1 MLATGMRAMASWG
14 VRTFGCVPLLVGTV
28 VLSGCLDWQ
37 LRKNTVEVGY
47 SCGEIQQQQVL
58 DNLAM
63 FVCDYNAFPSFCYPN
78 QGGSNVTDTGSASAA
93 PGFSR
98 IGLTGTSIRSF
109 VLATLGLNI
118 GAQRTCLESFTLTP
132 VNDPRKLELMRCAYQ
147 RAVKSCG
154 LGVESTTCPDCKA
167 IFNKF
172 YTGDVNGDIRQHAN
186 GTVTSECLNEQPCW
200 FHVGC
205 HRCVPKHCACVGH
218 YGDTYVWVLPE
229 GRDEL
234 TKLTLAILDF
244 AINSPPTELSKQIM
258 FYIDEYG
265 LPTTKQNAV
274 GAVAANVAVDEQPA
288 SLLNRPES
296 DELRIERI
304 LKDRL
309 RQVNEEIS
317 AITQNYPDWKPYSEA
332 PSAEPGPEKAVGAA
346 ATAADKKQLVFQRFQ
361 ELQQERRTLEAK
373 LQYLGEQLRTPG
385 LKQQFVP
392 VPSLPNQGAP
402 LLQFNLLNNTLTGQ
416 GM

>member
-1 MLATGMRAMASWG
+1 MSRFA
-14 VRTFGCVPLLVGTV
+14 RTVGCVPLVLSLAL
-28 VLSGCLDWQ
+28 LSGCIDWQ
-37 LRKNTVEVGY
+37 LRRNTVDVSY
-47 SCGEIQQQQVL
+47 SVGEIQQQQVL

-78 QGGSNVTDTGSASAA
+78 QGGSNVTDSGSLGVT

-98 IGLTGTSIRSF
+98 VGLSGTAVKAF
-109 VLATLGLNI
+109 VFSTLGLSG
-118 GAQRTCLESFTLTP
+118 GAQRTCLESYTLTP

-154 LGVESTTCPDCKA
+154 CGTESTTCPDCQA

-172 YTGDVNGDIRQHAN
+172 YTGDVNGDIRGHSN
-186 GTVTSECLNEQPCW
+186 GTVTSECLNTQACW

-205 HRCVPKHCACVGH
+205 HRCVPKHCDCVGH
-218 YGDTYVWVLPE
+218 YRDTYVWVLPE

-234 TKLTLAILDF
+234 SKLTLAILDY
-244 AINSPPTELSKQIM
+244 AINSAPAGLSKQVV

-265 LPTTKQNAV
+265 LPTSRQDAV
-274 GAVAANVAVDEQPA
+274 GQVTANVAIDEQPA
-288 SLLNRPES
+288 SLLNRPTS

-309 RQVNEEIS
+309 RQISEETS
-317 AITQNYPDWKPYSEA
+317 AITQNYPDWKPFSEIQ
-332 PSAEPGPEKAVGAA
+332 PGPTEPIPEKPASGAA
-346 ATAADKKQLVFQRFQ
+346 VDRKQLAFQRFQ
-361 ELQQERRTLEAK
+361 NLLKERQTIEAK

-392 VPSLPNQGAP
+392 VPPLPNQGSP
-402 LLQFNLLNNTLTGQ
+402 LLQFNMLNNTLTGQ

>member
-1 MLATGMRAMASWG
+1 MSRWGIRTLICLPLFAGIAT
-14 VRTFGCVPLLVGTV
+14 
-28 VLSGCLDWQ
+28 LSGCLDWQ

-78 QGGSNVTDTGSASAA
+78 QGGSNVTDTGSASVT

-98 IGLTGTSIRSF
+98 IGLTGTSIKSF
-109 VLATLGLNI
+109 VFSALGLNL
-118 GAQRTCLESFTLTP
+118 GGQRTCLESFTLTP

-154 LGVESTTCPDCKA
+154 LGEESTTCPDCKA

-186 GTVTSECLNEQPCW
+186 GIVTSECLNEQPCW

-218 YGDTYVWVLPE
+218 YCDTYIWVLPE
-229 GRDEL
+229 GRNEL
-234 TKLTLAILDF
+234 TKLTLAILDY
-244 AINSPPTELSKQIM
+244 AINNAPAGLSKQIQ
-258 FYIDEYG
+258 FFIDEYG
-265 LPTTKQNAV
+265 LPTTKNDAV
-274 GAVAANVAVDEQPA
+274 GAVTATVAIDEQPA
-288 SLLNRPES
+288 SLLNRPEA
-296 DELRIERI
+296 DELRIERL

-309 RQVNEEIS
+309 RQVNEEIAS
-317 AITQNYPDWKPYSEA
+317 ITQNYPDWKPYSET
-332 PSAEPGPEKAVGAA
+332 PSTEPAPEKPAA
-346 ATAADKKQLVFQRFQ
+346 AAADRKQLGFQRFQ
-361 ELQQERRTLEAK
+361 GLQQERRTIEAK

-392 VPSLPNQGAP
+392 VPSLPNQGSP

-416 GM
+416 GQ

>member
-1 MLATGMRAMASWG
+1 MMSQI
-14 VRTFGCVPLLVGTV
+14 VNRTLGCLTLLLSTAL
-28 VLSGCLDWQ
+28 LSGCIDWQ
-37 LRKNTVEVGY
+37 LRKDTVEVSY
-47 SCGEIQQQQVL
+47 SVGEIQQQQVL

-63 FVCDYNAFPSFCYPN
+63 FVCDNNAFPSFCYPN
-78 QGGSNVTDTGSASAA
+78 QGGSNVTDSGTAGVT

-98 IGLTGTSIRSF
+98 IGLTGTAVKAF
-109 VLATLGLNI
+109 VFSTLGMNI
-118 GAQRTCLESFTLTP
+118 GAQRTILESYTLTP

-154 LGVESTTCPDCKA
+154 CGSESTSCPDCQA

-172 YTGDVNGDIRQHAN
+172 YTGDVNGDIRSHAS
-186 GTVTSECLNEQPCW
+186 GTVTSECLNDRPCW

-205 HRCVPKHCACVGH
+205 HRCVPKHCDCVGH
-218 YGDTYVWVLPE
+218 FRDTYVWVLPE
-229 GRDEL
+229 GRDDL
-234 TKLTLAILDF
+234 TKLTLAILDY
-244 AINSPPTELSKQIM
+244 AINNAPAGLSKQIM

-265 LPTTKQNAV
+265 LPTTRQNAV
-274 GAVAANVAVDEQPA
+274 GQITANVAIDEQPA
-288 SLLNRPES
+288 SLLNRPTA

-309 RQVNEEIS
+309 RQINEEVAAIS
-317 AITQNYPDWKPYSEA
+317 QSFPDWKPFSETPGA
-332 PSAEPGPEKAVGAA
+332 PAEAAPEKPAPGAA
-346 ATAADKKQLVFQRFQ
+346 SDRKQLAFERFQ
-361 ELQQERRTLEAK
+361 NLLKERQAIESK

-392 VPSLPNQGAP
+392 VPSLPNQGSP
-402 LLQFNLLNNTLTGQ
+402 LLQFNMLNNTLTGQ